1 MMADWQKICSDDDV
15 SEDEPVTAKIGDAQI
30 GVFRVNGALYAIEDV
45 CPHAYALLSQG
56 FIEGEEVECPLHE
69 AMFHIPTGK
78 CLREPAER
86 DLKTYDVKVEDGEVF
101 VNV

>member
-1 MMADWQKICSDDDV
+1 MTKWHKVADQTGIL
-15 SEDEPVTAKIGDAQI
+15 EDEPVSIKIEDAQI
-30 GVFRVNGALYAIEDV
+30 GIYLVNDKLYAIEDI
-45 CPHAYALLSQG
+45 CPHAHALLTQG

-86 DLKTYDVKVEDGEVF
+86 DLQTYEVKVEDGEVF
-101 VNV
+101 VSV